1 MLTVEMLPAGCG
13 DCLWLE
19 VGEPGN
25 TRIVLIDGGVKA
37 TAAPLVARIQAAL
50 SDRRASKL
58 TIDLLIITHYD
69 NDHIEGVLELL
80 EKYQHLVSFGDIWFN
95 GDQQL
100 AKLPAPD
107 GLGGVLSD
115 NDLAESSELPP
126 DMLGSGDIGWSPVDL
141 LGAAEAD
148 RLSELLRKR
157 GLPWNQAFNGSAAM
171 IAQDGRLPE
180 PKWQGMPEGLKLTL
194 LGPTVKR
201 LHRLSKEWQKLVDT
215 FDPAKIILPAATP
228 ADMLGGHDNWPPV
241 LIEGEKEPKDSSVP
255 NGSSI
260 ALLLEYQGKAVLLT
274 GDARADDLEAS
285 LQQLREQRQES
296 RLPLAAFKLPHHGS
310 ANNLSQ
316 ALIEGVDCE
325 HFLISTDGSRFLHPD
340 QQALLRIL
348 KFNKSRPHLRFN
360 YDKATTGIW
369 RDQKKDVVRG
379 QFQDYDT
386 AYPDN
391 PGSSLVLKLD

>member
-1 MLTVEMLPAGCG
+1 
-13 DCLWLE
+13 
-19 VGEPGN
+19 
-25 TRIVLIDGGVKA
+25 
-37 TAAPLVARIQAAL
+37 
-50 SDRRASKL
+50 
-58 TIDLLIITHYD
+58 
-69 NDHIEGVLELL
+69 
-80 EKYQHLVSFGDIWFN
+80 
-95 GDQQL
+95 
-100 AKLPAPD
+100 
-107 GLGGVLSD
+107 
-115 NDLAESSELPP
+115 
-126 DMLGSGDIGWSPVDL
+126 
-141 LGAAEAD
+141 
-148 RLSELLRKR
+148 
-157 GLPWNQAFNGSAAM
+157 
-171 IAQDGRLPE
+171 
-180 PKWQGMPEGLKLTL
+180 
-194 LGPTVKR
+194 
-201 LHRLSKEWQKLVDT
+201 
-215 FDPAKIILPAATP
+215 
-228 ADMLGGHDNWPPV
+228 MLGGHDNWPPV